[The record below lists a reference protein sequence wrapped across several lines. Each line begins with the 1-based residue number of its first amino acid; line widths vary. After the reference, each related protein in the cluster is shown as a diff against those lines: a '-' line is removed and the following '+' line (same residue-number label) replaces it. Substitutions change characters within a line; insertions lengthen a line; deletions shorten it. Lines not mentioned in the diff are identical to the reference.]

1 MYFFGK
7 DPVEALAF
15 LARFLIIVESADH
28 TILRLLRYLPSSA
41 PRPPTCDRSCTQV
54 AQALEITLHR
64 KDLR

>member
-15 LARFLIIVESADH
+15 LARFLIIVESTDH
-28 TILRLLRYLPSSA
+28 TILRLLPSSA